1 MLLIMKRFR
10 RRTLTLSLIAALA
23 VAIAVVVSVA
33 KPDSSKA
40 SPLRQATPLAQANF
54 TKIVRRGIA
63 RAASRDHVKLAS
75 ILELGGTTARLQHQG
90 RLAKT
95 DALGTTAGQQDHAVL
110 VGTDTSGATVLAF
123 LDGFGMSAFVS
134 GSRFVNDTRPMFVS
148 DTVSGPST
156 EAQIVG
162 LTGITTPDVTRIT
175 VQLANG
181 TTLTLPLA
189 QAQGVA
195 YQGFSYVSSDA
206 ATFPAEV
213 TAYKANGDIAAQHK
227 VDATALC
234 PSSQPDCGG

>member
-1 MLLIMKRFR
+1 
-10 RRTLTLSLIAALA
+10 
-23 VAIAVVVSVA
+23 
-33 KPDSSKA
+33 
-40 SPLRQATPLAQANF
+40 
-54 TKIVRRGIA
+54 
-63 RAASRDHVKLAS
+63 
-75 ILELGGTTARLQHQG
+75 
-90 RLAKT
+90 
-95 DALGTTAGQQDHAVL
+95 LGTTAGQQDHAVL